1 MTQTLENP
9 SEVQVPAKSRSERTR
24 SFSVADFP
32 QITGREEEWRFTPVR
47 KLTDL
52 LDDTG
57 TGQSL
62 NLSQDLPAGVTQE
75 VIDLEAARTMGVL
88 EPEDRPAA
96 IAANQAPGVLHYDV
110 PAGTE
115 LDEPVIIH
123 ADGVDGQTVHGHVV
137 VTVGANAKATIV
149 IEHEGQ
155 ARYSELVSLLIG
167 EGAEVTFATI
177 QLWEDGSVHLGQHDA
192 LVGKDAQFKH
202 IAISLGGDI
211 VRLNSN
217 VRYDGP
223 GGEAELLGLYFAD
236 AGQHLEHR
244 TYIDHNTAKAT
255 SNVLYKGALQGTD
268 AHSVWIGDVLIRPEA
283 LGIDTYE
290 LNRNLILT
298 EGARADSVPNLE
310 IETGDIEGAGHASS
324 TGRFDEEHLFYLM
337 SRGIPETVAR
347 RLVVRGFFNE
357 VIQQIRVPEIEEV
370 LTEQIE
376 DELSRSMM

>member
-1 MTQTLENP
+1 MSQTLENP
-9 SEVQVPAKSRSERTR
+9 SEVQVPAASRSERTR

-32 QITGREEEWRFTPVR
+32 QVTGREEEWRFTPVR
-47 KLTDL
+47 KLSDL
-52 LDDTG
+52 MEDAG
-57 TGQSL
+57 TGEKLALQ
-62 NLSQDLPAGVTQE
+62 QDLPAGVSCE
-75 VIDLEAARTMGVL
+75 AIDAAAAQRLGALT
-88 EPEDRPAA
+88 PEDRPAA

-115 LDEPVIIH
+115 LDAPVIIH
-123 ADGVDGQTVHGHVV
+123 ADGVDGQTVHGQIL
-137 VTVGANAKATIV
+137 VTIGANAKATIV
-149 IEHEGQ
+149 VEHEGR
-155 ARYSELVSLLIG
+155 ARYSEHLSILVG
-167 EGAEVTFATI
+167 AGAEVTFATI

-244 TYIDHNTAKAT
+244 TYIDHNTPKAT

-268 AHSVWIGDVLIRPEA
+268 ARSVWIGDVLIRPEA

-298 EGARADSVPNLE
+298 AGARADSVPNLE
-310 IETGDIEGAGHASS
+310 IETGEIEGAGHASS

-337 SRGIPETVAR
+337 SRGIPEVVAR

-357 VIQQIRVPEIEEV
+357 VIQQIRVPEIENV
-370 LTEQIE
+370 LNEQIE
-376 DELSRSMM
+376 EELSRSML